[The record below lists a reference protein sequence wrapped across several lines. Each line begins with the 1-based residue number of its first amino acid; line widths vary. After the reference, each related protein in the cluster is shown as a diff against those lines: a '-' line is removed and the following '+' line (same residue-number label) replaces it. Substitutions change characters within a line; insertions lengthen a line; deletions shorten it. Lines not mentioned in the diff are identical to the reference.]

1 MNKQVEKDF
10 IRLLKINT
18 KVHTLLRQE
27 WILWS
32 LLFDELAGDCETAK
46 AYIDGT
52 IESDLY
58 NFLDMQD
65 INVNTAE
72 NITSKI
78 SVEFFKIL
86 ERITNIENCS
96 IKDYF
101 SQKNK
106 SAKN

>member
-1 MNKQVEKDF
+1 MNKQTEQDF

-27 WILWS
+27 RILWS

-65 INVNTAE
+65 ISLNTAE

-78 SVEFFKIL
+78 SIEFFKIL
-86 ERITNIENCS
+86 EQITGIENCS
-96 IKDYF
+96 IADYF